1 MQWMERR
8 DAMIWVV
15 LILAIILFGLGFTVK
30 ALLWVG
36 LILFVLWLLGWVVRP
51 GGSRWYYW

>member
-1 MQWMERR
+1 V
-8 DAMIWVV
+8 IWVL

-36 LILFVLWLLGWVVRP
+36 IILFALWLIGWVVRP
-51 GGSRWYYW
+51 GGGRWYYW